1 MLHESINPQKSY
13 DGPMPNIAVVLK
25 GELARLARKET
36 RAEVA
41 ELRKAS
47 SQYRS
52 HIAALRRRI
61 EAMERQLKRLSKTSG
76 RAKAAAESMLP
87 DVLPQA
93 RLIIARPF
101 NHTGPGQDIRF
112 VLPSL
117 AQQIADVEA
126 GRKAPRLELGN
137 LEASR
142 DFLDVR
148 DVCAAYIAML
158 SAAGASGDRAVYNV
172 ASGASY
178 RIADLV
184 EKFRAHARAPFE
196 VVIDPRRLRPSD
208 VPVAVGSAARL
219 EQATG
224 WKPTIGID
232 AIVEALLA
240 HWRSAGGVRKA

>member
-87 DVLPQA
+87 PASKYASTAPMVAALDKPSTPSA
-93 RLIIARPF
+93 AP
-101 NHTGPGQDIRF
+101 TSTAASPPGW
-112 VLPSL
+112 SL
-117 AQQIADVEA
+117 AMSKASLTSAKAKRSTPVKVSVPSTPDRSTTEA
-126 GRKAPRLELGN
+126 TLPLAAPM
-137 LEASR
+137 S
-142 DFLDVR
+142 
-148 DVCAAYIAML
+148 
-158 SAAGASGDRAVYNV
+158 
-172 ASGASY
+172 
-178 RIADLV
+178 
-184 EKFRAHARAPFE
+184 
-196 VVIDPRRLRPSD
+196 
-208 VPVAVGSAARL
+208 
-219 EQATG
+219 
-224 WKPTIGID
+224 
-232 AIVEALLA
+232 
-240 HWRSAGGVRKA
+240 